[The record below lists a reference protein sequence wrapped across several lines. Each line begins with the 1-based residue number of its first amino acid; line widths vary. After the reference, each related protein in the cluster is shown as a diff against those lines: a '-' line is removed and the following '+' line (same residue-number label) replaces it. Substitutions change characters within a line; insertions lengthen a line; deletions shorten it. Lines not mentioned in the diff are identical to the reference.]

1 MNKLDEALKLLPISL
16 QSDPVVI
23 AMYEASVIQLQE
35 LYDKTEILFDL
46 LNIDKA
52 PEELLDL
59 LAFEKHV
66 DFYDNELSLQQKQ
79 NLIKLSVGWHRKKGT
94 RGAVEEVV
102 SIVYQNAEVVEWFEN
117 NSTPYLFSVYIN
129 EPYIQAKDHKRLLK
143 LLAATK
149 NKRSWLEYIAVKI
162 QMDKLVLTEKSYT
175 FGVPYPITNTFQ
187 TADVPGRLAKG
198 HTTIQ
203 HRHYEFD
210 VRYPVC
216 GTFVTSPVNSV
227 QSNLNVELANEYR
240 EIDVLYKRAGH
251 QTLTG
256 EGEI

>member
-23 AMYEASVIQLQE
+23 AMYEAAVIQLQE
-35 LYDKTEILFDL
+35 IFDEAEILFDL
-46 LNIDKA
+46 LTIDKA

-66 DFYDNELSLQQKQ
+66 DFYDKELSVQQKRDF
-79 NLIKLSVGWHRKKGT
+79 IKLSVGWHRKKGT

-102 SIVYQNAEVVEWFEN
+102 SIVYPNAEVVEWFEN
-117 NSTPYLFSVYIN
+117 NSNPYLFSVYIN

-143 LLAATK
+143 LIAATK

-162 QMDKLVLTEKSYT
+162 RMDKLVLAEKSYT
-175 FGVPYPITNTFQ
+175 FDVPYPITNTFQ
-187 TADVPGRLAKG
+187 TADVPGKLAKG
-198 HTTIQ
+198 HTTIL

-210 VRYPVC
+210 VNYPIC
-216 GTFVTSPVNSV
+216 GTFVTSTINSV
-227 QSNLNVELANEYR
+227 SSNLNVELANEYR
-240 EIDVLYKRAGH
+240 NIDVLYRRAGEN
-251 QTLTG
+251 TITG